1 MKYFRL
7 PFWIEFS
14 KRKIDLTQSLTVSL
28 YVCLSV
34 FLEDITYNILFCIV
48 TPKLCQRQ
56 KGADSSLETTS
67 SLVKASDTA
76 LPEAS
81 L

>member
-1 MKYFRL
+1 L
-7 PFWIEFS
+7 A
-14 KRKIDLTQSLTVSL
+14 
-28 YVCLSV
+28 V
-34 FLEDITYNILFCIV
+34 FLEDITNNILFYILP
-48 TPKLCQRQ
+48 PKPCRRQ

-81 L
+81 P